1 MVVTLAIDAS
11 TSSPAPRVLPIDRTG
26 WNTARV
32 TAIVLITAA
41 GIFATRGAWED
52 IARIAA
58 RDEEASHIWFVPL
71 LAGWLA
77 WVGRKA
83 LTTAQP
89 ATSLFGPLLV
99 GIGWA
104 LSHYGFYHAKDSPWH
119 FGALL
124 VVIGCIATVTG
135 FRVLRAIW
143 PAVLVLAFVVPV
155 PGMIRQQMSIPL
167 EQATAWVTSGLLA
180 AAGLPVERSGNVI
193 TINRVPVTVAE
204 ACNGLRMIFPLFL
217 IVYVFC
223 FMLPLRAGVRWLLL
237 LTSPIS
243 AVACNVLRLLPTV
256 LLYGYASKSVADQ
269 FHSYS
274 GWPMVMI
281 AFVALMG
288 VIKLLQMFGVP
299 VMTKAPPLNKPE
311 AEAVGDA
318 PGSPTS
324 KWYLTPFF
332 APLAS
337 LLLLAGMTTTDKLRT
352 DPHEADAFHVRAAAA
367 IAHLPRTI
375 ESGRNSW
382 YARKDIPLGDD
393 AAALLHVNGYVHRV
407 YVNPRTDRAV
417 ELMLVQCRD
426 SRDMQG
432 HYPPVCYRSLGCG
445 ITLPGDAQD
454 WKLGTRVTGGPSVTP
469 VAADMPSIAGRE
481 YTVTWPGGKRMTI
494 RNFFVLPNGKI
505 ARDMEGVNAA
515 AKDHRELDYGVAQIQ
530 LLFDASVSAAER
542 DEIFA
547 DLIGSNPDLIAALRG
562 GVSID
567 GGRK

>member
-1 MVVTLAIDAS
+1 VTLSLDAPIPSPASRAPAIDRA
-11 TSSPAPRVLPIDRTG
+11 G
-26 WNTARV
+26 WNTARF
-32 TAIVLITAA
+32 TAMLLLAAA
-41 GIFATRGAWED
+41 GVFAMRGAWED
-52 IARIAA
+52 IARIAS

-71 LAGWLA
+71 LAIWLA

-83 LTTAQP
+83 LSGARP
-89 ATSLFGPLLV
+89 ASSLIGPVLV
-99 GIGWA
+99 SLGWA
-104 LSHYGFYHAKDSPWH
+104 MSHYGFYHAKDSPWH

-124 VVIGCIATVTG
+124 VVVGCIATVAG

-155 PGMIRQQMSIPL
+155 PGMVRQRMSIPL
-167 EQATAWVTSGLLA
+167 EQATAWVTCGLLHV
-180 AAGLPVERSGNVI
+180 AGLPVERLGNVI

-256 LLYGYASKSVADQ
+256 LLYGYASKSAADQ
-269 FHSYS
+269 FHNYS

-281 AFVALMG
+281 AFIALMG
-288 VIKLLQMFGVP
+288 VIKLLQMLGVP
-299 VMTKAPPLNKPE
+299 VMEKARSLNKPE

-318 PGSPTS
+318 PGSPRS

-332 APLAS
+332 APIAS
-337 LLLLAGMTTTDKLRT
+337 LLLLTGMTTSDKLRT
-352 DPHEADAFHVRAAAA
+352 DPHEADAFHARAAAA
-367 IAHLPRTI
+367 IAHLPKTI
-375 ESGRNSW
+375 EAGRNSW
-382 YARKDIPLGDD
+382 YARKDIPLSDD
-393 AAALLHVNGYVHRV
+393 AAALLQVNGYIHRV

-432 HYPPVCYRSLGCG
+432 HYPPVCYRSQGCG

-454 WKLGTRVTGGPSVTP
+454 WKLGTRVAGGPPVTP
-469 VAADMPSIAGRE
+469 AADAPSIAGRE
-481 YTVTWPGGKRMTI
+481 YTVTWPGGQRMTI

-530 LLFDASVSAAER
+530 LLFDASVGAPER
-542 DEIFA
+542 DQIFI
-547 DLIGSNPDLIAALRG
+547 DVIGSNQDLIATLRG
-562 GVSID
+562 GVLAD
-567 GGRK
+567 GGRQ